1 MLLPGDIEFQ
11 REILLTK
18 QQREQLKVDV
28 LIAPHHGSNTSSS
41 EEFLS
46 AVSPRW
52 VLIPAG
58 YRNRFK
64 LPRHEVLER
73 YHRHGIS
80 AFNVSKTGALT
91 VDFRADKFYL
101 SAYRDHQ
108 KRCH

>member
-1 MLLPGDIEFQ
+1 MPRDIEFQ
-11 REILLTK
+11 REVFLTK
-18 QQREQLKVDV
+18 HHREQLKVDV

-41 EEFLS
+41 GEFLS

-52 VLIPAG
+52 VLIPVG

-64 LPRHEVLER
+64 LPWPEVLER
-73 YHRHGIS
+73 YHCYDIS

-91 VDFRADKFYL
+91 VDFRADKLYL

-108 KRCH
+108 KRYY